1 VARATLKARLL
12 IGSLLV
18 LPVVLAAAGIA
29 FDRAYRHSLV
39 AAEQVRLER
48 YFYLLFSLA
57 ELSHTPAGALLQL
70 PDTLIEPDL
79 EQNTSGIA
87 AFVYDRQH
95 RLVWRSNSSRLL
107 SPAPSFA
114 DFSPQWQPGHMHFQR
129 AKVGREDYFFA
140 QFDTLWEDD
149 KGATHPFRFAL
160 LHDTESVQL
169 TLATY
174 RTQLWQG
181 LSLVALALLA
191 SQVLLTGW
199 ALAPLARLAQS
210 LGLMRSGASQTL
222 VGDYPHEIQQ
232 VVDRL
237 NQVLARETQLRARYR
252 NQVNDLAHSLKTPL
266 AVLKATSGKENS
278 QQYVNEQVDR
288 MEKVVRYQ
296 LQKAVSEHAGNGTQ
310 IPLRHTLERLA
321 DSLKKIYRDKGL
333 HINLDVPEDI
343 AFVGDEEDL
352 MELAG
357 NLLDNACKYGDGTV
371 TVTARLAEQLLTMQ
385 VDDNG
390 PGINK
395 TLRNSSMERGQ
406 RLDTALPGQGI
417 GLAVC
422 ADIACNYGGKLTIGQ
437 SPLGGARFELA
448 LPGATLITA
457 NPD

>member
-18 LPVVLAAAGIA
+18 LPVVLIIAGVA
-29 FDRAYRHSLV
+29 LDRAYRNSLE

-57 ELSHTPAGALLQL
+57 ELSPTPNGVHLEL
-70 PDTLIEPDL
+70 PETLIEPDL

-87 AFVYDRQH
+87 AFVYNTHSD
-95 RLVWRSNSSRLL
+95 LVWRSNSSRLL
-107 SPAPSFA
+107 SPAPGFA
-114 DFSPQWQPGHMHFQR
+114 DFSSQWRPGQMHFR
-129 AKVGREDYFFA
+129 RSKIGTDHYFFA

-149 KGATHPFRFAL
+149 RGITHPFRFAI
-160 LHDTESVQL
+160 LHDTDSFR
-169 TLATY
+169 LALAAY

-181 LSLVALALLA
+181 LGLVALALLA
-191 SQVLLTGW
+191 TQVLLTGW

-222 VGDYPHEIQQ
+222 IGHYPREIQQ

-237 NQVLARETQLRARYR
+237 NEVLSRETQLRARYR
-252 NQVNDLAHSLKTPL
+252 NRVNDLAHSLKTPL
-266 AVLKATSGKENS
+266 AVLKATSDREDY
-278 QQYVNEQVDR
+278 QQHVNQQVER

-296 LQKAVSEHAGNGTQ
+296 LQKAVSEHAGSGSQ
-310 IPLRHTLERLA
+310 IPLRLTLERLA

-333 HINLDVPEDI
+333 SINLDVPADI
-343 AFVGDEEDL
+343 AFIGDEEDL

-371 TVTARLAEQLLTMQ
+371 TVTAHLSDQLLTMQ

-390 PGINK
+390 PGI
-395 TLRNSSMERGQ
+395 TDTMRNSSMERGK
-406 RLDTALPGQGI
+406 RLDTAMPGQGI

-422 ADIACNYGGKLTIGQ
+422 ADIACNYGGKLTIGH

-448 LPGATLITA
+448 LPGATLA
-457 NPD
+457 SPSP